1 VMGDKNMFSTVEDL
15 YKFNL
20 ALDYGLLVHDSLLKE
35 AFAPGSPRHRR
46 RADNYGFGWRIRGN
60 ADSTVYHYGWWKGF
74 RTFFLRD
81 MRQQKTLIVLTNKD
95 RGPGSD
101 NFWNIINDT
110 SYELFPASKN
120 INLPEKVSLN
130 GR

>member
-1 VMGDKNMFSTVEDL
+1 
-15 YKFNL
+15 
-20 ALDYGLLVHDSLLKE
+20 
-35 AFAPGSPRHRR
+35 
-46 RADNYGFGWRIRGN
+46 
-60 ADSTVYHYGWWKGF
+60 
-74 RTFFLRD
+74 

-95 RGPGSD
+95 KGPGSD
-101 NFWNIINDT
+101 NFWNIIKDT